1 MPERALTCQPYIGWE
16 GTIIAVTLPNGSIV
30 SIASGYGS
38 VKTVT
43 AITNANPGT
52 ASSTAHALTVGTY
65 VEVTSGWSRLNSK
78 IVRVINPL
86 ANAFDLEG
94 VDTTLTAI
102 YPAGSGVGS
111 VRAVSGFTQL
121 AQILTSNT
129 SGGDQQFLTYQFLE
143 ADAQRQIPTF
153 KNPQTVK
160 FTVADDATLAGF
172 QLAGVANDDRLP
184 RAVKIVLASGAIIL
198 YNAYVSLNRSPS
210 LTINQLMEC
219 EVTLSLLNEPVRYIS

>member
-1 MPERALTCQPYIGWE
+1 M
-16 GTIIAVTLPNGSIV
+16 AVVLPNGSIV

-38 VKTVT
+38 AKTVS
-43 AITNANPGT
+43 AVTNANPAT
-52 ASSTAHALTVGTY
+52 ATSTAHALTVGTY
-65 VEVTSGWSRLNSK
+65 VEVASGWSRLNSK

-86 ANAFDLEG
+86 ANAFDFEG
-94 VDTTLTAI
+94 VDTTLTTI

-111 VRAVSGFTQL
+111 VRAITGFTQL
-121 AQILTSNT
+121 SQILTST
-129 SGGDQQFLTYQFLE
+129 SSGGDQQFLTYQFLE
-143 ADAQRQIPTF
+143 ADAQRQLPTF

-160 FTVADDATLAGF
+160 FQVADDATLAGF

-184 RAVKIVLASGAIIL
+184 RAIKIVLASGAILL

-219 EVTLSLLNEPVRYIS
+219 EVTLSLLNEPVRYVS